1 MGPDPDTDTEI
12 HASTPVGVGGW
23 LLVYLHGS
31 IPFLLFHSAGLSGW
45 FLDYA
50 LWLLAAIFLLLAS
63 PLVLILL
70 KSPRAPR
77 WNVVALWVVALQI
90 TLRAAAVPF
99 NLETEGAAP
108 ERSPAEWAA
117 AIAILA
123 VIVVGSLAWATIWTV
138 YFRRSLRV
146 RNTFSGS
153 RTAAPRPWFRS

>member
-1 MGPDPDTDTEI
+1 MGSDPNTNTAI
-12 HASTPVGVGGW
+12 NGSTPVGVGGW
-23 LLVYLHGS
+23 LLVYLYGS

-50 LWLLAAIFLLLAS
+50 LWLLVAIFLLLAS
-63 PLVLILL
+63 PLVLILP
-70 KSPRAPR
+70 KSSRAPR
-77 WNVVALWVVALQI
+77 WNIVALWVVALQI

-99 NLETEGAAP
+99 NLETDGAAQR
-108 ERSPAEWAA
+108 RSPEEWAA

-146 RNTFSGS
+146 RNTFPPL
-153 RTAAPRPWFRS
+153 AADPWQ